1 MRPVDLMAQ
10 CLLPIPGWDSRKRVP
25 LGDMWAVTFYG
36 APEGHPSADAL
47 CRLFEGDPGGHW
59 AL

>member
-10 CLLPIPGWDSRKRVP
+10 CLLPVPEGTAASAP
-25 LGDMWAVTFYG
+25 LGDVWTVTFHG
-36 APEGHPSADAL
+36 APEGRPSADAL